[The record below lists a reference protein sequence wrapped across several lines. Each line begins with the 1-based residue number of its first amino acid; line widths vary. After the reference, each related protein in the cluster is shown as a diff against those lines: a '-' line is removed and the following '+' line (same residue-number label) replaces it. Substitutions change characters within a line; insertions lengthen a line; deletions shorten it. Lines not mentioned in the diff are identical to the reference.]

1 MSIDI
6 TGSGTCPQCKSIYIA
21 KSTSSDVHY
30 FRCIECGYE
39 WIEEWQ
45 EKQRDRQLA
54 AQVCCTSDLCWC
66 SEICDD
72 KPQLLV
78 RFNCAIDVG
87 SHGIMYLNVNRYEA
101 VESGSINDVIR
112 HMWKYKKKHVC
123 RWLASREAYYYLR
136 MFLQLLHI
144 YISHFTTLQRF
155 IERVNSTIVERR
167 IIIFHYNSKST

>member
-21 KSTSSDVHY
+21 KSTSSEVHY

-54 AQVCCTSDLCWC
+54 AQVWCTSDLCWC
-66 SEICDD
+66 GGICDD

-101 VESGSINDVIR
+101 VESGSINDVILGICESTKR
-112 HMWKYKKKHVC
+112 SMFVDD
-123 RWLASREAYYYLR
+123 WL
-136 MFLQLLHI
+136 
-144 YISHFTTLQRF
+144 
-155 IERVNSTIVERR
+155 VVRR
-167 IIIFHYNSKST
+167 IIIWECFFSYCIYTYHISLPFRDS